1 MAIETPPFS
10 KNPSSSSNSFT
21 ISAISFDF
29 ICLNDFPTSL
39 LMNIGTMVDS
49 VLVDAILDLGG
60 VTWGDGNLSSGWGYV
75 FAAFFMFV
83 ERFSHVH

>member
-1 MAIETPPFS
+1 
-10 KNPSSSSNSFT
+10 
-21 ISAISFDF
+21 
-29 ICLNDFPTSL
+29 
-39 LMNIGTMVDS
+39 MNIGTMVDS

-83 ERFSHVH
+83 ERFFSRPLTITI